1 LPDAAG
7 TRTRAARGQPGVS
20 AVNLTVQAMGAI
32 IGLIITT
39 LFVVH
44 PTPRLMALFVFVA
57 QPLFL
62 IVGVM
67 YLGRVI
73 QELREKDVL

>member
-1 LPDAAG
+1 
-7 TRTRAARGQPGVS
+7 
-20 AVNLTVQAMGAI
+20 
-32 IGLIITT
+32 
-39 LFVVH
+39 
-44 PTPRLMALFVFVA
+44 VA
-57 QPLFL
+57 QPLFF